1 VPRPLP
7 PTTAPR
13 AVGLGAIELLLFGR
27 HVSEAGKEDAA
38 ERNHHF
44 CCCRKRSKA
53 TERIRGP
60 AGAIP
65 HNGEHSDQG
74 LPIGM
79 RCREPYVST

>member
-1 VPRPLP
+1 MRGEVPRPLP

-38 ERNHHF
+38 ERNQHL
-44 CCCRKRSKA
+44 CCRRKRSKA

-60 AGAIP
+60 AGEAVRGRGAGAGSP
-65 HNGEHSDQG
+65 RPQSPDDS
-74 LPIGM
+74 P
-79 RCREPYVST
+79 